1 MKRLLKYRIDIK
13 DTWDK
18 IKAERKGKPKITYD
32 REFFKKLSIDSSN
45 IIKRNNYEY
54 GKKAVEILKDNLEGF
69 SNFNVLEI
77 GTGAG
82 TLTIPL
88 AKEVKKVT
96 AIEKSEMNIKL
107 LKENLRENG
116 IENVEIINADWNSI
130 DIDDKFDL
138 VVCSHFLWMVEDL
151 EKHLEK
157 MESLSKR
164 YCSIIQPCGRD
175 SIVKK
180 IYEKILNKPYM
191 GEFEPDADYFA
202 YVILREWGRIV
213 NVRYFDY
220 TIERNLEEEIRYVA
234 SFIGRFREVDE
245 EVIRDIE
252 SCLKEISDNEKFI
265 TKNRAVVLWWEVE

>member
-32 REFFKKLSIDSSN
+32 KEFFKKLSIDSSN

-69 SNFNVLEI
+69 SNFTVLEI

-202 YVILREWGRIV
+202 YVILREWGRVV

-245 EVIRDIE
+245 EVIKKIE
-252 SCLKEISDNEKFI
+252 SYLKEISDNEKFI
-265 TKNRAVVLWWEVE
+265 TKNKVVVLWWEIE

>member
-32 REFFKKLSIDSSN
+32 KEFFKKLSIDSSN

-69 SNFNVLEI
+69 SNFTVLEI